1 MKLKIISFLFISI
14 LLISC
19 GKDSAPVVEV
29 SQTEFSKVS
38 CEETTLNVELRTELE
53 WTATSLVQWC
63 KVSQGRGTGSTMLRL
78 TVEGNI
84 DKERSGTVA
93 IWTPQ
98 EVIRINIHQDAL
110 PSGQEYHY
118 KIPVIFHVLYASQT
132 DNKQY
137 IPQSRLA
144 EILENVNAY
153 YKGNTLYKGGAAG
166 VDMNLEFVPAENDE
180 EGNALPTPGVEY
192 VRLEA
197 MPLDCEAFMS
207 DKRNVDMLWDPN
219 RYVNVMLYNFA
230 DVSGGNSVIL
240 GISHLPFSTS
250 GSNYLEGLPATTY
263 SYLTKENLPYPKCVS
278 INSLYAYEETGE
290 RYNSYD
296 VNVTLAHEL
305 GHYLGLHHAFDEN
318 EDASLSSRCVNSD
331 YCEDTPSY
339 DRAAYMMN
347 LQAMIYE
354 AQQQGKQLAMSEV
367 VKREDCRTG
376 ETFSSYNLMDYEIS
390 YSDRFTPDQRRR
402 IRHVL
407 TYSPLIPGPKKGQA
421 ATRSIATGTLDLPM
435 VIVK

>member
-1 MKLKIISFLFISI
+1 MANW
-14 LLISC
+14 C
-19 GKDSAPVVEV
+19 RV
-29 SQTEFSKVS
+29 SQSKGS
-38 CEETTLNVELRTELE
+38 GNATLQLALNANLE
-53 WTATSLVQWC
+53 S
-63 KVSQGRGTGSTMLRL
+63 
-78 TVEGNI
+78 
-84 DKERSGTVA
+84 ERSTTVVV
-93 IWTPQ
+93 WTP
-98 EVIRINIHQDAL
+98 EEIIHISIHQDAL

-118 KIPVIFHVLYASQT
+118 QIPVIFHVLYASQT
-132 DNKQY
+132 DNRQY

-180 EGNALPTPGVEY
+180 EGNALATPGVEY

-354 AQQQGKQLAMSEV
+354 AQQQGKQLEMSEV